1 MQNRNVLKLFP
12 QPLIHYKFEDYKEQN
27 IELLQTIANSTPQE
41 RIDLLRKEIN
51 ILENE
56 IALINDKKNNSEEA
70 LKFYN
75 ESIELETDNI
85 KKARI
90 LYKIATKFKN
100 TKQFFRSRNYQEY
113 RIWRAYL

>member
-1 MQNRNVLKLFP
+1 MRRS
-12 QPLIHYKFEDYKEQN
+12 
-27 IELLQTIANSTPQE
+27 LLTKRTPQE
-41 RIDLLRKEIN
+41 
-51 ILENE
+51 
-56 IALINDKKNNSEEA
+56 NDKKNNSEEA

-100 TKQFFRSRNYQEY
+100 TKQSAAKISYYGSEIQIRV
-113 RIWRAYL
+113 